1 MNDGSSEV
9 AGGTCLL
16 LPFLWGGNSFKTCSF
31 QSGCQSHS
39 IGGRRGPQ
47 SLQGQARARHGG
59 GEWACYCR
67 TSPLKIPSRRNWECP
82 SGSPGP
88 WLSSCHFLYSNPQK
102 FPISFFIKLNLLLPT
117 CKAPL
122 SWCILPR
129 IPSSRSPPNP
139 TLSFSSLFT
148 LPKHTVYFTGFDQKV

>member
-1 MNDGSSEV
+1 MMGAQKWLVEHACFSPSSGVEIHLKLAVSKV
-9 AGGTCLL
+9 AAKATAL
-16 LPFLWGGNSFKTCSF
+16 
-31 QSGCQSHS
+31 
-39 IGGRRGPQ
+39 GGRRGPQ

-88 WLSSCHFLYSNPQK
+88 YLSSCHFLYSNPQK

-117 CKAPL
+117 CKTPL
-122 SWCILPR
+122 SWYILPR